1 MLYRGRRYIN
11 TCFVS
16 IFRQLFTGHPQYPW
30 KSKRLETG
38 IFIDESY
45 PRGERKFP
53 EIICTDVTDN
63 EFFHASFDRN
73 FQEDVY
79 DEQGNITGSIYGIT
93 ITPTIRVSISAL
105 TKYDAEIIA
114 DYICSYMNY
123 GGINLLADAGITI
136 LSATGDA
143 PQAEEYGKENIY
155 TITLNFNIQ
164 AEWQKF
170 VSPGDVI
177 ERIVIPS
184 IDILDKKNDPT
195 VIQQEPGI
203 IITKESEESDESN

>member
-11 TCFVS
+11 TVFVS
-16 IFRQLFTGHPQYPW
+16 IFRQIFKNHPQYPW
-30 KSKRLETG
+30 IDKRLETG
-38 IFIDESY
+38 IFIDESF

-53 EIICTDVTDN
+53 EIICQDVTDN

-114 DYICSYMNY
+114 DFICGYMNY
-123 GGINLLADAGITI
+123 KGINLLADAGIIIVTANG
-136 LSATGDA
+136 SA
-143 PQAEEYGKENIY
+143 PQTEEYGKNNIY
-155 TITLNFNIQ
+155 TITLDFNIQ

-170 VSPGDVI
+170 VNPDDVI
-177 ERIVIPS
+177 ERVVIPS
-184 IDILDKKNDPT
+184 IDILDKKNNPN
-195 VIQQEPGI
+195 VIQTEPGI
-203 IITKESEESDESN
+203 IIEKEEESE

>member
-11 TCFVS
+11 TVFVS
-16 IFRQLFTGHPQYPW
+16 IMRQLFTNHPQYPW
-30 KSKRLETG
+30 TDKRLETG

-53 EIICTDVTDN
+53 EIICQDVTDN

-93 ITPTIRVSISAL
+93 ITPTINVSISAL
-105 TKYDAEIIA
+105 SKYDAEIIA

-123 GGINLLADAGITI
+123 GGINLLADAGII
-136 LSATGDA
+136 IVSATGTA
-143 PQAEEYGKENIY
+143 PQTEEYGKENIY
-155 TITLNFNIQ
+155 TITLTFNIQ

-177 ERIVIPS
+177 ERIVIPN
-184 IDILDKKNDPT
+184 INILDKKHNPN

-203 IITKESEESDESN
+203 IIEKEEESE

>member
-11 TCFVS
+11 SVFVS

-30 KSKRLETG
+30 TSKRLETG
-38 IFIDESY
+38 IFIDESF

-53 EIICTDVTDN
+53 EIICQDVTDN

-73 FQEDVY
+73 FQEDIY
-79 DEQGNITGSIYGIT
+79 DAAGNITGSVYGIT

-123 GGINLLADAGITI
+123 SGINLLADAGITI
-136 LSATGDA
+136 ISATGSA
-143 PQAEEYGKENIY
+143 PQSEEYGKNNIY
-155 TITLNFNIQ
+155 TITLDFNIQ

-184 IDILDKKNDPT
+184 INILDKKDNPD
-195 VIQQEPGI
+195 VIQSEPGI
-203 IITKESEESDESN
+203 IIEKEDSDESL

>member
-11 TCFVS
+11 TIFVS
-16 IFRQLFTGHPQYPW
+16 IMRQLFHQHAQFPW
-30 KSKRLETG
+30 DENKLKDG
-38 IFIDESY
+38 IYINESY
-45 PRGERKFP
+45 PRNSPKYP
-53 EIICTDVTDN
+53 CIICQDVTDN

-123 GGINLLADAGITI
+123 SGINLLADAGITI
-136 LSATGDA
+136 VSATGSA
-143 PQAEEYGKENIY
+143 PQSEEYGKNNIY
-155 TITLNFNIQ
+155 TITLDFNIQ

-184 IDILDKKNDPT
+184 INILDKKDNPN

-203 IITKESEESDESN
+203 VIEKEDSDESF

>member
-11 TCFVS
+11 TVFVS
-16 IFRQLFTGHPQYPW
+16 IMRQLFTDHPQYPW
-30 KSKRLETG
+30 TPKRLETG
-38 IFIDESY
+38 LFIDESY

-73 FQEDVY
+73 FQEDIY

-93 ITPTIRVSISAL
+93 ITPTINVSISTL
-105 TKYDAEIIA
+105 TKYDTEMIA

-123 GGINLLADAGITI
+123 SGINLLADAGITI
-136 LSATGDA
+136 VSATGNA
-143 PQAEEYGKENIY
+143 PQTEEYGKNNIY
-155 TITLNFNIQ
+155 TVTLTFNIQ

-184 IDILDKKNDPT
+184 INILDKKYNPE
-195 VIQQEPGI
+195 VVQEEPGI
-203 IITKESEESDESN
+203 IIEKEESDESF

>member
-16 IFRQLFTGHPQYPW
+16 VFRQIFTEHPQYPW
-30 KSKRLETG
+30 TPKRLETG

-63 EFFHASFDRN
+63 QFFQASFDRN

-79 DEQGNITGSIYGIT
+79 DEHGNITGSVYGIT

-105 TKYDAEIIA
+105 SKYDAEIIA
-114 DYICSYMNY
+114 DFVCSYMEY
-123 GGINLLADAGITI
+123 DGINKFADAGITI
-136 LSATGDA
+136 VTATGSA
-143 PQAEEYGKENIY
+143 PQTEEYGKNNIY
-155 TITLNFNIQ
+155 TITLDFNIQ

-170 VSPGDVI
+170 VSPGDNLIDRV
-177 ERIVIPS
+177 VIPS
-184 IDILDKKNDPT
+184 INVLDRKENPT
-195 VIQQEPGI
+195 VIQPEDGI
-203 IITKESEESDESN
+203 IITREEESA

>member
-11 TCFVS
+11 TVFVS
-16 IFRQLFTGHPQYPW
+16 IMRQLFTDHPQYPW
-30 KSKRLETG
+30 TPKRLETG

-53 EIICTDVTDN
+53 EIICIDVTDN

-93 ITPTIRVSISAL
+93 ITPTIQVSISAL

-136 LSATGDA
+136 LTATGNA

-155 TITLNFNIQ
+155 TITLTFNIQ

-170 VSPGDVI
+170 VSPGDVL

-184 IDILDKKNDPT
+184 INILDNKDNPK
-195 VIQQEPGI
+195 VIQSEPGI
-203 IITKESEESDESN
+203 IIEKESDESD

>member
-11 TCFVS
+11 SCFVS

-30 KSKRLETG
+30 TPKRLETG
-38 IFIDESY
+38 LFIDESY

-93 ITPTIRVSISAL
+93 ITPTINVSISTL
-105 TKYDAEIIA
+105 TKYDTEMIA

-123 GGINLLADAGITI
+123 SGINLLADAGII
-136 LSATGDA
+136 IVSATGNA
-143 PQAEEYGKENIY
+143 PQAEEYGKNNIY
-155 TITLNFNIQ
+155 TVTLTFNIQ

-184 IDILDKKNDPT
+184 INVLDKKYNPN
-195 VIQQEPGI
+195 VVQEEPGI
-203 IITKESEESDESN
+203 VIEKEDSDESF

>member
-11 TCFVS
+11 SVFVS
-16 IFRQLFTGHPQYPW
+16 IFRQLFTNHPQYPW
-30 KSKRLETG
+30 TSKRLETG

-53 EIICTDVTDN
+53 EIICQDITDN

-79 DEQGNITGSIYGIT
+79 DEQGNITGSVYGIT
-93 ITPTIRVSISAL
+93 ITPTIQVSISAL

-123 GGINLLADAGITI
+123 SGINLLANAGITI
-136 LSATGDA
+136 LTATGNA
-143 PQAEEYGKENIY
+143 PQAEEYGKNNIY
-155 TITLNFNIQ
+155 TITLTFNTQ

-184 IDILDKKNDPT
+184 INILDKKDNPDI
-195 VIQQEPGI
+195 IQSEPGI
-203 IITKESEESDESN
+203 IIEKEDSDESF

>member
-11 TCFVS
+11 TVFVS
-16 IFRQLFTGHPQYPW
+16 IFRQIFKNHPQYSW
-30 KSKRLETG
+30 TDKRLETG
-38 IFIDESY
+38 IFIDESF

-53 EIICTDVTDN
+53 EIICQDVTDN

-114 DYICSYMNY
+114 DFICGYMNY
-123 GGINLLADAGITI
+123 KGINLLADAGIIIVTANG
-136 LSATGDA
+136 SA
-143 PQAEEYGKENIY
+143 PQTEEYGKNNIY
-155 TITLNFNIQ
+155 TITLDFNIQ

-170 VSPGDVI
+170 VNPDDVI
-177 ERIVIPS
+177 ERVVIPS
-184 IDILDKKNDPT
+184 IDILDKKNNPN
-195 VIQQEPGI
+195 VIQTEPGI
-203 IITKESEESDESN
+203 IIEKEEESE